1 MAVAGDGNSQAGITH
16 ERPEREGE
24 SSTLTL
30 AFLWRHRDDEP
41 SIVAAHQMDELFI
54 YQLQRRSVD
63 NAWVEVAREIAGGGE
78 AAALLEAVI
87 DGAPDA

>member
-1 MAVAGDGNSQAGITH
+1 M
-16 ERPEREGE
+16 
-24 SSTLTL
+24 
-30 AFLWRHRDDEP
+30 
-41 SIVAAHQMDELFI
+41 AAHQMDELFI

-63 NAWVEVAREIAGGGE
+63 NARIEMACEIAGGGE